1 MSALTSAHETASP
14 PARRRPILIPSVL
27 SGLVLGIVGA
37 VVAALVVHAVVSGS
51 DPRRPD
57 DTVTAAYAAWFIF
70 FLIGI
75 GAANY
80 PVRWGLGKRE
90 PTHEEE
96 LELAGKDQGV
106 WRYFRFCTDHKVI
119 GIQYL
124 VTVLILFA
132 VGGLASWMIRLEQA
146 RSGAKVFAPATYNT
160 LVGMHGLVMI
170 VTTIIML
177 SAAFGNY
184 FVPIMI
190 GANDMAFPRVNALSY
205 WLLFSVVPVL
215 LSSVFLG
222 GFPTG
227 WTGYSPL
234 ADQAAVGMDAYCM
247 TIIVF
252 GLSLAVG
259 GMNMFVT
266 VFKMRAPGLTWTR
279 LPVFVWS
286 TLLSTLLGLL
296 VFPAFTAAVLLTLA
310 DRVFGTSFY
319 QAAYGG
325 NNFVYEQLF
334 WFMGHPEVYVI
345 LLPAVGAVCEVITV
359 FSRKPLFGY
368 KLVVG
373 GMIAIFVLSLTVW
386 MHHLYWS
393 GANTSLDTPI
403 MLDTELIS
411 IPTGLIFLAL
421 VGTLWRGRIRL
432 EPPMLFALAFG
443 FNFLIG
449 GVTGLY
455 LADVPT
461 DTIFHGDMFTVAHFH
476 FTLVGGV
483 VFGFLAGFYYWFP
496 KMTGRQLD
504 PGLSRLHFWLFEI
517 GFLGVFLPLFYAG
530 MRGEPRWQAFVDPRF
545 HTENLISSLFVIPI
559 IASVA
564 VLGYNILV
572 SWTRGEPA
580 VANVWGGR
588 TLEWMLPSPVPLINF
603 AQPVA
608 VTGGPYDYGT
618 GGPRV
623 MGVPAIAGAA
633 LDSAAVAAPHQ
644 PDVPTRAGMAR
655 YGAGLMIASWTML
668 ATTICLAFIYLG
680 ALDTLHQF
688 KPSSESRPTT
698 IGNVL
703 LALGALAAAAAWTWG
718 YRSAHAGDTR
728 RASTGVTIGWLLT
741 AAGLA
746 GTLVVFANLKAVL
759 PLHGYASAT
768 SLFTLF
774 HAWHLVAGLVVG
786 AIVLGRLYKGRI
798 GPRDYVIQVVGWWL
812 WYAAI
817 VAVVVTVLVLT
828 IS

>member
-1 MSALTSAHETASP
+1 MSAIASAHDATSP
-14 PARRRPILIPSVL
+14 PARRRRILMPSIV
-27 SGLVLGIVGA
+27 SGLVVGVVGA
-37 VVAALVVHAVVSGS
+37 VVAALVVHALVTG
-51 DPRRPD
+51 PRRPD
-57 DTVTAAYAAWFIF
+57 DTVTAAYVAWFVF

-80 PVRWGLGKRE
+80 PLRWGLGGPE
-90 PTHEEE
+90 TTHEEE

-106 WRYFRFCTDHKVI
+106 WRYFRFCTDHKVV

-124 VTVLILFA
+124 VTVLVLFA

-146 RSGAKVFAPATYNT
+146 RSGAKVFTPATYNT

-170 VTTIIML
+170 ATTIIML

-190 GANDMAFPRVNALSY
+190 GANDMAFPRLNALSF
-205 WLLFSVVPVL
+205 WMLFTAIPVL
-215 LSSVFLG
+215 LSSILLG

-234 ADQAAVGMDAYCM
+234 ADQAALGMDAYCF

-252 GLSLAVG
+252 ALSIAVG
-259 GMNMFVT
+259 AMNMFVT
-266 VFKMRAPGLTWTR
+266 VLKMRAPGLTWTR

-286 TLLSTLLGLL
+286 SLLSTLLGLV
-296 VFPAFTAAVLLTLA
+296 VFPAFTAAVVLTLL

-345 LLPAVGAVCEVITV
+345 LLPAVGAICEVVTV
-359 FSRKPLFGY
+359 FARKPLFGY

-373 GMIAIFVLSLTVW
+373 AMIAIFVLSMTVW

-421 VGTLWRGRIRL
+421 IGTLWRGRIRL
-432 EPPMLFALAFG
+432 EPPMLFALAFI
-443 FNFLIG
+443 FNFMIG

-461 DTIFHGDMFTVAHFH
+461 DTMFHGDMFTVAHFH
-476 FTLVGGV
+476 FTLIGGA

-504 PGLSRLHFWLFEI
+504 PRLSKLHFWLFEI

-530 MRGEPRWQAFVDPRF
+530 MHGEPRWQVFVDPRF
-545 HTENLISSLFVIPI
+545 HTENLISSLFVIPV

-564 VLGYNILV
+564 VLGYNVLISWLRGARAEV
-572 SWTRGEPA
+572 SQ
-580 VANVWGGR
+580 WGGR
-588 TLEWMLPSPVPLINF
+588 TLEWTVPSPVPLVNF
-603 AQPVA
+603 ARPVVVSA
-608 VTGGPYDYGT
+608 GPYDYGM
-618 GGPRV
+618 GGSRV
-623 MGVPAIAGAA
+623 MGAPAIAGAA
-633 LDSAAVAAPHQ
+633 VDTAAFAAPHP
-644 PDVPTRAGMAR
+644 PDVASRAERAR
-655 YGAGLMIASWTML
+655 YGAGLMILSWTVFG
-668 ATTICLAFIYLG
+668 AAIYLAYIYLH
-680 ALDTLHQF
+680 ALNTMHQF
-688 KPSSESRPTT
+688 KPSSEPMPTT
-698 IGNVL
+698 VGNVL
-703 LALGALAAAAAWTWG
+703 LTVGALAGAAVWTWG
-718 YRSAHAGDTR
+718 YRGSRAGDSA
-728 RASTGVTIGWLLT
+728 RARTGVTLGWLIT
-741 AAGLA
+741 VAGLA
-746 GTLVVFANLKAVL
+746 GSLVVFADLKAPL
-759 PLHGYASAT
+759 PLHAYASSM
-768 SLFTLF
+768 SLFVLF
-774 HAWHLVAGLVVG
+774 HAWHLVVALVIG
-786 AIVLGRLYKGRI
+786 AIVLGRLYRRRI
-798 GPRDYVIQVVGWWL
+798 GGREYVIQVVGWWL
-812 WYAAI
+812 WYTAI
-817 VAVVVTVLVLT
+817 LAVAMMVLILAL
-828 IS
+828 S

>member
-1 MSALTSAHETASP
+1 MSASAPTHDAATVP
-14 PARRRPILIPSVL
+14 RRRRILVPSIV
-27 SGLVLGIVGA
+27 SGLVLGVVAA
-37 VVAALVVHAVVSGS
+37 VVAALVVHSLVSGS

-70 FLIGI
+70 FLIGV

-80 PVRWGLGKRE
+80 PIRWGLGKPD
-90 PTHEEE
+90 PTHEDE
-96 LELAGKDQGV
+96 LELAGKGQGV

-132 VGGLASWMIRLEQA
+132 VGGLASWMIRLEQS
-146 RSGAKVFAPATYNT
+146 RSGAKVFTPATYNS

-205 WLLFSVVPVL
+205 WLLFSVIPVL

-227 WTGYSPL
+227 WTGYAPL
-234 ADQAAVGMDAYCM
+234 ADQAALGMDAYCM

-266 VFKMRAPGLTWTR
+266 VLKMRAPGLTWTR

-286 TLLSTLLGLL
+286 TVLSTLLGLL
-296 VFPAFTAAVLLTLA
+296 VFPAFTAAALFTLL
-310 DRVFGTSFY
+310 DRVFGTTFY

-325 NNFVYEQLF
+325 SNFIYEQLF

-345 LLPAVGAVCEVITV
+345 LLPGVGAICEVVTV

-368 KLVVG
+368 RMVVG
-373 GMIAIFVLSLTVW
+373 AMIAIFVLSLTVW

-411 IPTGLIFLAL
+411 IPTGVIFLAL
-421 VGTLWRGRIRL
+421 LGTVWRGRVRL

-461 DTIFHGDMFTVAHFH
+461 DTLFHGDMFTVAHFH

-483 VFGFLAGFYYWFP
+483 VFAFLAGFYYWFP

-504 PGLSRLHFWLFEI
+504 PTLSRLQFWLFEI
-517 GFLGVFLPLFYAG
+517 GFLGIFLPLFYAG

-545 HTENLISSLFVIPI
+545 HVENLIASLFVIPI

-564 VLGYNILV
+564 VLGYNVLI
-572 SWTRGEPA
+572 SWIRGVPA

-588 TLEWMLPSPVPLINF
+588 TLEWTLPSPVPLINF
-603 AQPVA
+603 EHPVVVA
-608 VTGGPYDYGT
+608 AGPYDYGM
-618 GGPRV
+618 GGPKV
-623 MGVPAIAGAA
+623 MGVPAIAGASV
-633 LDSAAVAAPHQ
+633 DAASVPVPHL
-644 PDVPTRAGMAR
+644 PDPVVRAGMAH
-655 YGAGLMIASWTML
+655 YGAGLMILSWTML
-668 ATTICLAFIYLG
+668 ASVMFVAYIYLD

-688 KPSSESRPTT
+688 RPGSEAKPTT
-698 IGNVL
+698 VGNVL

-718 YRSAHAGDTR
+718 YRRARSGD
-728 RASTGVTIGWLLT
+728 RAQARTGVVLGWILT
-741 AAGLA
+741 LAGLA
-746 GTLVVFANLKAVL
+746 GTVVVFASLKAPL
-759 PLHGYASAT
+759 PLHAYASAT

-774 HAWHLVAGLVVG
+774 HAWHLVGGLLI
-786 AIVLGRLYKGRI
+786 ATIVLGRMFKGRI
-798 GPRDYVIQVVGWWL
+798 AGHEYVIQVVGWWL

-817 VAVVVTVLVLT
+817 VAVATTLLVVAV
-828 IS
+828 S